1 MANVLKT
8 ANFILLWMG
17 PLPLGLAVLS
27 SILRSR
33 PALIPVRRDDGW
45 VPGRGR

>member
-1 MANVLKT
+1 MADVLKT
-8 ANFILLWMG
+8 VNLILWMG

-27 SILRSR
+27 SILRPR
-33 PALIPVRRDDGW
+33 PVRIPVRTDDGW